1 MIGMFLPAEDV
12 GYYRASYNIV
22 GAISGL
28 VSIPAVMFP
37 VFVQLEGQDLKNAF
51 NRAFKYSAILSFPV
65 VFGLISLGEQL
76 IGFVYGID
84 YLSAVPVLY
93 VLSFLI
99 LRSALGFWGVIF
111 NAKEKPEYPVYVSF
125 FAMILNIVL
134 NYFMILRWGI
144 VGAGI
149 ATVVSNVFSWITLAY
164 LSKIMFNVFPKV
176 GHLIKPVI
184 SSLIMFYIIS
194 QFELSNLV
202 EGVSVVLLGAVI
214 YFAVLFL
221 VRGLT
226 RDDFKYMKI
235 ILEGN

>member
-84 YLSAVPVLY
+84 YLQAVPVLY

-164 LSKIMFNVFPKV
+164 LSKIMFNVFPKMD
-176 GHLIKPVI
+176 HLIKPII

-194 QFELSNLV
+194 QFELENLV